1 VLSVVAL
8 HGLNGHAFDTWKY
21 SNDSN
26 DCFMWLRD
34 SLPNHF
40 PGARVLIY
48 GYNANVLS
56 DVSTGRLRTFAETF
70 LEKLRLERE
79 DEVVSEIP
87 PTIRRLLVEQN
98 AELAQT

>member
-1 VLSVVAL
+1 
-8 HGLNGHAFDTWKY
+8 
-21 SNDSN
+21 
-26 DCFMWLRD
+26 MWLRD
-34 SLPNHF
+34 ALPNHF

-79 DEVVSEIP
+79 DEVVSEP
-87 PTIRRLLVEQN
+87 PALSVRALI
-98 AELAQT
+98 